1 MRTNH
6 PISGK
11 ERIITLDI
19 LRGFAI
25 FGIFMVNIEVMNCL
39 YFFSDEFDSQFATT
53 LDAVARRILQLFF
66 YSKFFPIF
74 SLLFGLGIG
83 IQYSSLQSKGLGSFF
98 FIRRMF
104 VLFVLGWAHIL
115 FLWSGDVL
123 HIYAILGLFAILLLR
138 LKASTLLILALTLL
152 VFPFY
157 QLVFQGLLDLLA
169 INPYLGISGFSAG
182 EVVDI
187 IRAGSY
193 SDGIALRWIEY
204 TSNLELLFV
213 VLAPTAA
220 AMFLLGLAVVKKGWL
235 SDITYWINR
244 IKKPVLYVAL
254 ISNGY
259 RLFFLFALWEMDIW
273 QQSQWRELFIYFMQI
288 ADTLMGLFYVWGLAY
303 IIDFPF
309 WKRLLHPLQYVGRMA
324 LTNYIGQSVIGLF
337 LFTSIGFQKY
347 QTFSPYQ
354 TIVIAIIVFG
364 LQLVFSRLWLYYFRF
379 GPLEWLWRC
388 LSYWKRLPIRK
399 ASF

>member
-303 IIDFPF
+303 IINFPF

-324 LTNYIGQSVIGLF
+324 LTNYIGQSVIGLI